1 MWPTPFFVCLLARS
15 VACQNWILPPT
26 ISCSSSSLSTYL
38 SVIFLERSAALPIS
52 FSFLSSTRPILRL
65 VCVKLA
71 RQERSYDDVYRVL
84 LLDSD
89 ELSATHGWFD
99 SHTELGGVRG
109 LIWLWL
115 GVGAE
120 STIAKDVFWW
130 FFFFFFSSSCWE
142 NDFYCCPFYRRPSK
156 LQNPFFLFFF
166 LLFVVIVL
174 CVCLCVGFLGRKSM

>member
-1 MWPTPFFVCLLARS
+1 MCPNRILASIYKNTTTKKKKNEKFTTIVCDLLLFFVCLLARS

-26 ISCSSSSLSTYL
+26 ISCSSSSSLSTYL

-109 LIWLWL
+109 ANLIVT
-115 GVGAE
+115 G
-120 STIAKDVFWW
+120 
-130 FFFFFFSSSCWE
+130 
-142 NDFYCCPFYRRPSK
+142 RRGGIH
-156 LQNPFFLFFF
+156 N
-166 LLFVVIVL
+166 
-174 CVCLCVGFLGRKSM
+174 R